1 LKRATY
7 WSHDIVDDPQFDDLR
22 RRDWYEDLKAQEKL
36 RNRAHFMLALIDTSE
51 KDGNESFEK
60 CTPTFFK
67 MLADERKAH
76 RESYQALAAIAEK
89 IIQTKEYGEY
99 QKLKRTEDQILA
111 DIETQKITDHN
122 DVLKL
127 RLHVSERDAELLE
140 ITHRYE

>member
-127 RLHVSERDAELLE
+127 KLQVSERDAELLE